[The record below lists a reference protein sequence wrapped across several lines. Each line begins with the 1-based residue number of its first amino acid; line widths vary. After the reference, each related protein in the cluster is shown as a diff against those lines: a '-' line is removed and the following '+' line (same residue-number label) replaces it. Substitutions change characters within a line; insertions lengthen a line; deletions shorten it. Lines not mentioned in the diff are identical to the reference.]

1 MCEAEGRALSAE
13 INSKDAKRR
22 AAEVKHH
29 TSKQR
34 RKEEHAA
41 GTRKEEECAAAKAA
55 AVLLT
60 LVCAKAELAEAHSS
74 QAKSCAG
81 DPQTNLQATKQEL
94 GSTIERLLDCERER
108 ESAEEHHAAEISSY
122 EKEKALT
129 ATKLE
134 SANKEIKV

>member
-55 AVLLT
+55 GVLLT
-60 LVCAKAELAEAHSS
+60 LVCTKAESAEVQLS
-74 QAKSCAG
+74 QAKSCAV
-81 DPQTNLQATKQEL
+81 DLQTDLQAAKQKL
-94 GSTIERLLDCERER
+94 GSTIEVLLDRER
-108 ESAEEHHAAEISSY
+108 ELLSY
-122 EKEKALT
+122 ENEKGST